1 MERLGLM
8 LLQQKDVSEQSQEI
22 KEDVDLLPRNLSQV
36 TPHVPLINDI
46 ISHQWWNNIT
56 VKKLDEAR
64 KALAPLMKYRREK
77 RTEPFELGLD
87 DIIESRK
94 WVIVNKGGQKLM
106 VEEYK
111 QKVEQRIQEL
121 AQQHPT
127 IQRLLKGEAVNLQDL
142 LQLEHTLE
150 TELLS
155 DDLTLTEDNM
165 LKAFGVRVGSLTD
178 FLKYALRLEHL
189 PNYSDLVRKA
199 FDAFILEHHYNADQ
213 TRFLRTVQSV
223 FMQSGSWM

>member
-1 MERLGLM
+1 M
-8 LLQQKDVSEQSQEI
+8 KYFEI
-22 KEDVDLLPRNLSQV
+22 KLF
-36 TPHVPLINDI
+36 LILY
-46 ISHQWWNNIT
+46 QWWNNLT

-64 KALAPLMKYRREK
+64 KSLAPLMKYRREK

-127 IQRLLKGEAVNLQDL
+127 IQRLLKGETVNLQDL

-165 LKAFGVRVGSLTD
+165 LKAFGVRVEKIT
-178 FLKYALRLEHL
+178 K
-189 PNYSDLVRKA
+189 
-199 FDAFILEHHYNADQ
+199 
-213 TRFLRTVQSV
+213 
-223 FMQSGSWM
+223 